1 MASLP
6 SLVLVL
12 VLLVSVADMRLLE
25 FRDKTAILVEED
37 TILMVL
43 RVGTVALLMMVHS
56 VFLVAAVCRNV

>member
-6 SLVLVL
+6 LLVLVL

-25 FRDKTAILVEED
+25 FRDETAILVEED
-37 TILMVL
+37 TMVL
-43 RVGTVALLMMVHS
+43 RVGTVVLLMMVHS

>member
-25 FRDKTAILVEED
+25 FRDETAILVEED
-37 TILMVL
+37 TMVL
-43 RVGTVALLMMVHS
+43 RVGTVVLLMMVHS
-56 VFLVAAVCRNV
+56 VFLVAAVCRNC